1 MERGN
6 GVGGRSGWR
15 RNCGRGVLYERKKI
29 FFSFFSFFRLIYLI
43 FRLFIVFTELA
54 NFFCS
59 IPFLSPHLVLPLQIY
74 SRDLAFPPSYVD
86 SY

>member
-15 RNCGRGVLYERKKI
+15 RNCGRGVLYERKKL

-54 NFFCS
+54 IFFCS
-59 IPFLSPHLVLPLQIY
+59 IPFLSPHLVLPL
-74 SRDLAFPPSYVD
+74 P
-86 SY
+86 